1 MARLAGRTA
10 IVTGGAKG
18 IGRHYSEALAAEGA
32 GVVIADIAD
41 GEDAAREIAAK
52 HGANSTMSVTCDVSR
67 EDQVKALVAKA
78 VERFGKIDILVNNA
92 ALFAPLQH
100 TKVQDIDV
108 ELWDKVFA
116 INVRGSFLMAKHTVP
131 QMISRKYGKIVNI
144 GSGTVYKGLPGM
156 LHYTA
161 SKGAIATFTR
171 TLSRELGEHGICVNT
186 LAPGLV
192 MSETLVATGT
202 HDEALK
208 ARVVGSRAFKRDQY
222 PPDLLG
228 ALIFLS
234 SAESDFVTGQTI
246 AVDGGSINT

>member
-32 GVVIADIAD
+32 RVVVADISGND
-41 GEDAAREIAAK
+41 EAAQEIASK
-52 HGANSTMSVTCDVSR
+52 HGANSTMSVTCDVSQ
-67 EDQVKALVAKA
+67 EDQVKALADKTI
-78 VERFGKIDILVNNA
+78 ERFGQIDILVNNA
-92 ALFAPLQH
+92 ALFAPLHH

-116 INVRGSFLMAKHTVP
+116 VNVRGPFLAVKYVAPHMIAK
-131 QMISRKYGKIVNI
+131 KYGKIINI

-202 HDEALK
+202 HDDALK
-208 ARVVGSRAFKRDQY
+208 ARVVGSRAF
-222 PPDLLG
+222 
-228 ALIFLS
+228 
-234 SAESDFVTGQTI
+234 
-246 AVDGGSINT
+246 

>member
-1 MARLAGRTA
+1 
-10 IVTGGAKG
+10 
-18 IGRHYSEALAAEGA
+18 
-32 GVVIADIAD
+32 
-41 GEDAAREIAAK
+41 
-52 HGANSTMSVTCDVSR
+52 MSVTCDVSR
-67 EDQVKALVAKA
+67 EDQVKALMDKT

-92 ALFAPLQH
+92 ALFAPLHH

-108 ELWDKVFA
+108 DLWDKVFA
-116 INVRGSFLMAKHTVP
+116 VNVRGSFLTAKHAVP
-131 QMISRKYGKIVNI
+131 HMIARKYGKIVNI

-192 MSETLVATGT
+192 MSETLVASGT

-208 ARVVGSRAFKRDQY
+208 ARVVGSRAFKRDQIPPGSARGTDFPVVAGERFRHRPDHRGRRRLGEYLIAWSPIWNY
-222 PPDLLG
+222 P
-228 ALIFLS
+228 
-234 SAESDFVTGQTI
+234 TGE
-246 AVDGGSINT
+246 

>member
-32 GVVIADIAD
+32 RVVIADISEGD
-41 GEDAAREIAAK
+41 EAAHEIAAK
-52 HGANSTMSVTCDVSR
+52 HGANSTMSVTCDVSK
-67 EDQVKALVAKA
+67 EDQVKALVDKTID
-78 VERFGKIDILVNNA
+78 RFGKIDILVNNA
-92 ALFAPLQH
+92 ALFAPLVH

-108 ELWDKVFA
+108 DLWDKVFA
-116 INVRGSFLMAKHTVP
+116 INVRGPFLTVKHAVPHMIAK
-131 QMISRKYGKIVNI
+131 KYGKIVNI

-156 LHYTA
+156 THYTA

-208 ARVVGSRAFKRDQY
+208 ARVNASRAFKRDQL